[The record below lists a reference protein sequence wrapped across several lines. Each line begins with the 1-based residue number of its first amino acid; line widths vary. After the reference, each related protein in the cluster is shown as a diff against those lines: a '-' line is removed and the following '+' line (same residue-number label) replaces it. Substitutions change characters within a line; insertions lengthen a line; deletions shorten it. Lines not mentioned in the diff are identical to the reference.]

1 MYCCWCSKADL
12 VVCRGLQHLDVSS
25 NQLQAAT
32 CAALGH
38 VISTSCQLQHLRLD
52 LNPLGKQVRRLILC
66 LLSCGLL
73 CILSCSLLSHLRSLA
88 FKLSGR
94 TGEKTKL
101 VSTKM

>member
-1 MYCCWCSKADL
+1 MFRCWCSKADL

-52 LNPLGKQVRRLILC
+52 LNPLGKQVTMC
-66 LLSCGLL
+66 DDSVYCVV
-73 CILSCSLLSHLRSLA
+73 A
-88 FKLSGR
+88 END
-94 TGEKTKL
+94 T
-101 VSTKM
+101 